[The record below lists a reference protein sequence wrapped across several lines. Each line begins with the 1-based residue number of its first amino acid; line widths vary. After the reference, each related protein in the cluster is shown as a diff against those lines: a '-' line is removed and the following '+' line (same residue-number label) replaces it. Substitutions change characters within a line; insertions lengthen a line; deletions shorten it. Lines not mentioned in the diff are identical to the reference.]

1 MRGDGWCDNGK
12 RSGRSR
18 AEKAESFAWKS
29 QQDRE
34 LLLTSFGS
42 ECLLCATAPTPLPI
56 VTPPITAHL
65 IAALHLF
72 IASLRPI
79 LLTADVLS
87 SNQQTPEKAATAEY
101 GRGSGYKHGN
111 KELSTSCIR
120 LPPLQIKHN
129 PPPPLSDNSSAN
141 DAEHDWEPDGWGPS
155 PLTPFPHS
163 FKLFKL
169 HFPPKRL
176 QTRSLLI
183 PRFCTSRVSTLSPT
197 PNSLAGT
204 LMTSPASTP
213 PKSMDAGLWFPSSS
227 HFPALVPISPFQ
239 FEIQALDFPV
249 SPLLIFPFPHIPISR
264 IRNPTNRP
272 APHLIASEELKG
284 KIDYRHAYVDFS
296 KLEVTVPK
304 QGGDNEVV
312 KTCPAAMGFGF
323 AAGTTD
329 GPGAFDFKQ
338 GDAKVSDILF

>member
-1 MRGDGWCDNGK
+1 MKEEGDEN
-12 RSGRSR
+12 
-18 AEKAESFAWKS
+18 AN
-29 QQDRE
+29 
-34 LLLTSFGS
+34 
-42 ECLLCATAPTPLPI
+42 ECLRNFGIRVWCAEEGRKLRGF
-56 VTPPITAHL
+56 VRCV
-65 IAALHLF
+65 
-72 IASLRPI
+72 SLRNLNTPFWALGRTI
-79 LLTADVLS
+79 LL
-87 SNQQTPEKAATAEY
+87 QTT
-101 GRGSGYKHGN
+101 
-111 KELSTSCIR
+111 
-120 LPPLQIKHN
+120 
-129 PPPPLSDNSSAN
+129 
-141 DAEHDWEPDGWGPS
+141 EHDWEHDGWGTS

-204 LMTSPASTP
+204 LMTSLASTP
-213 PKSMDAGLWFPSSS
+213 PKSMDVGLWFPSSS

-338 GDAKVSDILF
+338 GDAKVDGMNIVWQSPKPILLATGEMNIPYDWAYAENLSTEPAEVASSSSAASNRSDPSSSMRRSGFRKWS